1 MPKTR
6 RLLLM
11 SEALKPLLFPLWS
24 VVVTGATSGIGKA
37 YATEVTLQITV
48 IIHLFLIIKS

>member
-1 MPKTR
+1 
-6 RLLLM
+6 M
-11 SEALKPLLFPLWS
+11 SEALTPLLFPLWC

-48 IIHLFLIIKS
+48 IIHLFLILMSPDLLTAKQL